1 MLNHVQPGKRVST
14 YNSSSTVTLPAGTP
28 IVVSAHIR
36 IPVAN
41 IPPLSFGECATEEVF
56 ALPAKSADTW
66 NDGAQLYWDSTN
78 GWLTST
84 SGNPL
89 AGSAVGAKLAGSVIQ
104 NVKLI
109 DHDEPTGDVLT
120 VPQAA
125 VANAAAAT
133 ATAPAA
139 QTQDALTLTAMTGAA
154 NTSPA
159 AETNLDTLTDSTGG
173 TPARHRRSPL
183 AEPARRRAMGH
194 GQHRDAVHRMRRQ
207 HFASL
212 TAELAKQK
220 RLNTVLINDAKTG
233 MTQLNKVK
241 ADVAA
246 RDTQITALVA
256 DCASLRTELNLA
268 LAALRAAGVIASWSM
283 FTLAPGRA
291 GWSRSA
297 RRQPYWRRDGH
308 GADG

>member
-1 MLNHVQPGKRVST
+1 MLNWIQPGKRVST

-41 IPPLSFGECATEEVF
+41 ILPLTFGECATEEVF

-66 NDGAQLYWDSTN
+66 NDGAQLYWDATN

-89 AGSAVGAKLAGSVIQ
+89 AGSAVGAKLNGSVIQ

-120 VPQAA
+120 VPQ
-125 VANAAAAT
+125 T
-133 ATAPAA
+133 AITALAA
-139 QTQDALTLTAMTGAA
+139 QTQDALTVTAMTGVA
-154 NTSPA
+154 NTAPA

-173 TPARHRRSPL
+173 TPATTL
-183 AEPARRRAMGH
+183 AAVGAG
-194 GQHRDAVHRMRRQ
+194 GTGAAAGGWDTANHRDAAILAINTN
-207 HFASL
+207 FSSL
-212 TAELAKQK
+212 IAELALQK
-220 RLNTVLINDAKTG
+220 ALNTVLVNNSKTFAVE
-233 MTQLNKVK
+233 LNKAK

-246 RDTQITALVA
+246 LEAKVNAMLTSDQ
-256 DCASLRTELNLA
+256 
-268 LAALRAAGVIASWSM
+268 AAGVRASS
-283 FTLAPGRA
+283 
-291 GWSRSA
+291 
-297 RRQPYWRRDGH
+297 
-308 GADG
+308 